1 MRYILSDKLYDI
13 LKWVGLVVIPATATL
28 VGAVGTAWGW
38 PHLTA
43 IVTTITAV
51 GTFIGAVIGVS
62 AATGKPA
69 QKIEPSQENR
79 ESVTN

>member
-1 MRYILSDKLYDI
+1 MRYIIPDKIYDI

-38 PHLTA
+38 PHITA
-43 IVTTITAV
+43 IVSSITAI
-51 GTFIGAVIGVS
+51 GAFIGAMIGVS

-69 QKIEPSQENR
+69 EKTEPSRENG
-79 ESVTN
+79 

>member
-1 MRYILSDKLYDI
+1 MRYIIPDRIYQL
-13 LKWVGLVVIPATATL
+13 LKWLGLVVIPAAATL

-51 GTFIGAVIGVS
+51 GTFIGALVGVS

-69 QKIEPSQENR
+69 EDTEPSRENGL
-79 ESVTN
+79 NH

>member
-1 MRYILSDKLYDI
+1 MRYIIPDKVYQV
-13 LKWVGLVVIPATATL
+13 LKWLGLVVIPAVATL
-28 VGAVGTAWGW
+28 IGAVGTAWGW

-51 GTFIGAVIGVS
+51 GAFVGAIIGVS

-69 QKIEPSQENR
+69 NP
-79 ESVTN
+79 TA

>member
-1 MRYILSDKLYDI
+1 MHYIVPDKVYDI
-13 LKWVGLVVIPATATL
+13 LKWVGLVVIPAIATL

-69 QKIEPSQENR
+69 QKTETSREN
-79 ESVTN
+79 S